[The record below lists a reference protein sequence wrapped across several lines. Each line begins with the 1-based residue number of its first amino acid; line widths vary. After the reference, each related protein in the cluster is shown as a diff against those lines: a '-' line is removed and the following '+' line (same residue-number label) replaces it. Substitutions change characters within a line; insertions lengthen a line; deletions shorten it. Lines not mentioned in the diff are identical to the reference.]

1 MVHVTTSYSPKTFSF
16 EGSKQLLD
24 LCLADS
30 RILYFSY
37 VLESINNFII
47 ELHVLQCLFV
57 RGSNKKQRRGRIF
70 SYFRKG
76 EIFISYDN
84 QVLLGVISKC
94 GPPIWT
100 LQERPSSPLQFG
112 QEENMPGHL
121 VESRAYWF
129 IWKIARMFPILTSRN
144 RMMNTFVIVNINPTC
159 KR

>member
-47 ELHVLQCLFV
+47 ELHVLQCLFA

-84 QVLLGVISKC
+84 QALLGVISKC
-94 GPPIWT
+94 GPSIWT
-100 LQERPSSPLQFG
+100 LQERPSSPPSVWPRREYTWTLSWKQSLLIYL
-112 QEENMPGHL
+112 ENCQNVSYSH
-121 VESRAYWF
+121 E
-129 IWKIARMFPILTSRN
+129 
-144 RMMNTFVIVNINPTC
+144 
-159 KR
+159 